1 MASKTVTRSTDEC
14 FLSKLHRVGILFNS
28 PTSLEIWMTEHYFKV
43 AVIRERSTVKQS
55 NDNCSRIVIYMW
67 CSIFYQRIIVTNTDM
82 EFILFVFKLKHE
94 NRLAILISTCQA
106 LRIKPDQQ
114 DRNSRLSQTLKV
126 SKLNSLWP
134 FTVPFQYTDMISKF

>member
-1 MASKTVTRSTDEC
+1 
-14 FLSKLHRVGILFNS
+14 
-28 PTSLEIWMTEHYFKV
+28 MTEHYFKV

-55 NDNCSRIVIYMW
+55 NDNCRRIVIYMW

-82 EFILFVFKLKHE
+82 EFTLFVFKLKHE

-126 SKLNSLWP
+126 SKLNSL
-134 FTVPFQYTDMISKF
+134 